1 MAFSYDKL
9 WKLLI
14 DRKMTKE
21 NFRILIKAS
30 PTTIAA
36 MGKGEGISPKVLDRI
51 CTAFHCQP
59 GDIMEHVPNINTAE
73 TKPFSEHAE
82 PAKPFSESNEPVR
95 SFSERSEESSLSTN

>member
-14 DRKMTKE
+14 DKKMTKE

-36 MGKGEGISPKVLDRI
+36 MGKGGGISPKVLERI
-51 CTAFHCQP
+51 CTAFNCQP
-59 GDIMEHVPNINTAE
+59 GDIMEYVPTANQNNE
-73 TKPFSEHAE
+73 TMYSEN
-82 PAKPFSESNEPVR
+82 SR
-95 SFSERSEESSLSTN
+95 